1 MSASLHITTV
11 RVMYLCPDSCEPTEK
26 EFFSDRVS
34 EWLSER
40 LVLHARKDQHIAR
53 FHRGIEDKM
62 GVEGG
67 PVGQVRFVRACDTAY
82 RTNPTESQPT
92 E

>member
-1 MSASLHITTV
+1 ML
-11 RVMYLCPDSCEPTEK
+11 L
-26 EFFSDRVS
+26 
-34 EWLSER
+34 
-40 LVLHARKDQHIAR
+40 ARKDQHIAR